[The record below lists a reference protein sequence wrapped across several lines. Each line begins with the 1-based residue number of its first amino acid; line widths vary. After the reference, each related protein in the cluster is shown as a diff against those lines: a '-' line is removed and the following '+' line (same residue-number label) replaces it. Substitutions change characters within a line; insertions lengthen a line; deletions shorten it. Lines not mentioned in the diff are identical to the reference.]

1 MADFI
6 PVTCDTSSNWGL
18 WYHHYC
24 IHFTSQNKHQND
36 LNQRKRWTKKNL
48 KFLQKQR
55 GKPWHGKKNSLAS
68 FRRPIVQNL
77 GGYLLST
84 YLIFQVSPHLL
95 QPTAGKQSQFL
106 LEKKIL
112 ILHFFL
118 QVIQSYWYS
127 FFLVQNPSKQI
138 NVKKK
143 LVGKNPT
150 VIYLQYL

>member
-55 GKPWHGKKNSLAS
+55 GKPWHGKKFSSILSPSNSAKLRRIPTFNLLNILGQPS
-68 FRRPIVQNL
+68 FTSTNCWQAKPIPL
-77 GGYLLST
+77 R
-84 YLIFQVSPHLL
+84 
-95 QPTAGKQSQFL
+95 
-106 LEKKIL
+106 EKIL